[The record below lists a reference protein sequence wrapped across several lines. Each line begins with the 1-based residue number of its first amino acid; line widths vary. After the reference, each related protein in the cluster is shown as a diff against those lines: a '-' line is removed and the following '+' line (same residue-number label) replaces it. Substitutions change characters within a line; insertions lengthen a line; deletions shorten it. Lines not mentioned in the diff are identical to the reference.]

1 MRVDAAK
8 VCAERRQ
15 RHSRV
20 VDEIWLMW
28 AYETEVSRVK
38 RVWYDQSAATR
49 SKLSY
54 MSFGAFVQGFC
65 TIFLRPTHILR
76 SFEPQVS
83 MTITDDI
90 QISTQLRIS
99 LSKSI
104 RTSAV
109 ATVNVPSRRQERI
122 RMHVL
127 MFVKTYTNACTYFF
141 FRDIRRLVARVP
153 DTPRS
158 L

>member
-1 MRVDAAK
+1 MRIDAAK

-15 RHSRV
+15 RHSHV

-28 AYETEVSRVK
+28 AYETEVSRVE

-109 ATVNVPSRRQERI
+109 ATVDVPSRRQERI

-127 MFVKTYTNACTYFF
+127 MFVKTYTNACNPHS
-141 FRDIRRLVARVP
+141 R
-153 DTPRS
+153 
-158 L
+158 